1 MKARLKALFL
11 VLLAMFGSLPLLA
24 QETDMVQKLVISKND
39 KTEISFLLSEEPKI
53 KFSESDYSI
62 MEIVAASSKIE
73 LSTSKLNKMTLV
85 SMDNSKIDDLLS
97 PSGTSFTW
105 QGDALLIDVNMG
117 NTMMSVYS
125 IDGKQILSKTLL
137 PGRHALSLSSLPKGA
152 CVIKIN
158 DNTYKIWNR

>member
-1 MKARLKALFL
+1 MKARLKALFF

-39 KTEISFLLSEEPKI
+39 KTEVSFLLNEEPKI

-73 LSTSKLNKMTLV
+73 LSTIELNKMTIV
-85 SMDNSKIDDLLS
+85 SVDNSKIDDLLNS
-97 PSGTSFTW
+97 SGTSFTW
-105 QGDALLIDVNMG
+105 QGDALLIEVNMG
-117 NTMMSVYS
+117 ETVMSVYS
-125 IDGKQILSKTLL
+125 IDGKQILSRML
-137 PGRHALSLSSLPKGA
+137 PLGRHALSLSSLPKGA

-158 DNTYKIWNR
+158 DNTFKIWNR